1 MKQADRKLTEQLGFL
16 AEEPSL
22 QLALVFGSAAL
33 DRCRFDSDIDV
44 AVSCSNPMST
54 QKQEELVDKIALA
67 TGRPVDLVD
76 LSTAGGALL
85 RQIIRSGRI
94 IFCKNQALPGFLT
107 QRMLDWQEDFEPQLS
122 ALYRTRLHRFT
133 EPIHGS

>member
-1 MKQADRKLTEQLGFL
+1 MKQANRKLTEQLGFL

-22 QLALVFGSAAL
+22 QLALVFGSATL

-67 TGRPVDLVD
+67 TGRPVDLID

-122 ALYRTRLHRFT
+122 TLYRTRLHRFT
-133 EPIHGS
+133 EPVHGS